1 MRRARWHERSYNP
14 LIAVL
19 PILTG
24 KDNPILRKKTR
35 EVPRVTKDIL
45 TLLHD
50 MEGAMEKAEG
60 VGLAAPQVGLAL
72 RVCIAVLHGKV
83 IAFIN
88 PNIIWRSREEET
100 AEEGCLSLPDT
111 WVPVPRACA
120 ITVRF
125 QNRKGKEEER
135 KLENLPARILQHEI
149 DHLEGILITDYQPQ
163 THAKP

>member
-1 MRRARWHERSYNP
+1 MGSYLFGYTP

-24 KDNPILRKKTR
+24 KDNPILRKKTQ
-35 EVPRVTKDIL
+35 EIPRVTKNIL
-45 TLLHD
+45 TLLND
-50 MEGAMEKAEG
+50 MEKAMEKAQG

-72 RVCIAVLHGKV
+72 RVCIAILHGKV
-83 IAFIN
+83 TAFIN
-88 PNIIWRSREEET
+88 PNITWKSHERET

-125 QNRKGKEEER
+125 RNRKGKEEER
-135 KLENLPARILQHEI
+135 KLEGLPARILQHEM
-149 DHLEGILITDYQPQ
+149 DHLDGILIVDYQQQ
-163 THAKP
+163 THA